1 MKISAKD
8 EYACL
13 AVLELSLSYNPDVP
27 VRVQDIARRQN
38 IPAKFLFQIMQ
49 VLKRVEIVRSKR
61 GTDGGY
67 VLTRPPDTITL
78 GEVIRSLSGPFV
90 QLSCLESDSFDDPC
104 ERETTCQLKPI
115 WAEVDRA
122 IASVLESVTFADLVQ
137 RVRSRDEQVMY
148 HI

>member
-1 MKISAKD
+1 MKVSAKD

-27 VRVQDIARRQN
+27 VRVHDIAKRQN

-49 VLKRVEIVRSKR
+49 VLKRVDIVRSKR

-67 VLTRPPDTITL
+67 VLTRPPEAITV
-78 GEVIRSLSGPFV
+78 GDVIKSVSGPFV
-90 QLSCLESDSFDDPC
+90 QLSCLESGSFDDPC

-115 WAEVDRA
+115 WAEVDHA
-122 IASVLESVTFADLVQ
+122 VAAVLDGVTFADLVQ
-137 RVRSRDEQVMY
+137 KVRSREQQVMY